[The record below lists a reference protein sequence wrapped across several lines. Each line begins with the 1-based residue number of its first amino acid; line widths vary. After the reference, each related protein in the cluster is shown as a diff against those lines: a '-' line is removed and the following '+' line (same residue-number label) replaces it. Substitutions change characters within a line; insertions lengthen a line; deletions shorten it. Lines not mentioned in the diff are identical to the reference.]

1 MSKHDSKENTTETTQ
16 ELSSREAYA
25 KKLTQVVYFCQ
36 GISLIPIT
44 CGLGFIVGIVINCL
58 KRDTVK
64 GTRFESHFNWQI
76 RTFWIL
82 AISILLGSLLS
93 LILIGFLLIAA
104 AIIWTIYRVVKG
116 YLCFY
121 EDKPIENDQA
131 LL

>member
-1 MSKHDSKENTTETTQ
+1 MNNHDSKENITETTQ
-16 ELSSREAYA
+16 ELSNREAYA
-25 KKLTQVVYFCQ
+25 KKLTQVVYLCQ

-44 CGLGFIVGIVINCL
+44 CGLGFIVGVVINHL

-64 GTRFESHFNWQI
+64 GTQFESHFNWQI

-82 AISILLGSLLS
+82 AISMLLGSLLS
-93 LILIGFLLIAA
+93 LVLIGFLLIAA

-121 EDKPIENDQA
+121 EGKPIENDQA
-131 LL
+131 ML